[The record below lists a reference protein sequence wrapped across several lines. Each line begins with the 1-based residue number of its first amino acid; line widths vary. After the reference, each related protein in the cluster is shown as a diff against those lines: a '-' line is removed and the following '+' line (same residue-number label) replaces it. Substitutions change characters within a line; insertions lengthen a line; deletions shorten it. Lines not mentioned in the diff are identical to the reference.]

1 MFLMKK
7 MAFTILALSGLVS
20 AVSAQMRKPHD
31 FPPDAKFIPASA
43 DAKPFTGDF
52 GKLPDGCP
60 EFEVDLPRP
69 EKEIVVNAADFG
81 LNGETEDAA
90 VCINKALAHCKK
102 IGASKLVLPKGV
114 YKVFSETT
122 IEMTGYKDFTFDGNG
137 STLVYRKKSWLSPN
151 FRVEDCERT
160 VFENIDFDYDWKT
173 EPLAAI
179 VKVVGVSTEK
189 GNIYA
194 DLNFVHYKKYPLYNK
209 DMVITVMS
217 VYDEK
222 KKHLGVVGRSPVYI
236 KLSSMDHVSKYEWLS
251 PNTVR
256 CHFKT
261 AEMMGRIKEGYYFRA
276 QHSYYDCNVFN
287 LVSNK
292 HQTFRN
298 INIWSA
304 KGFGF
309 RVDGSQQYWQLLNFN
324 MTPPKGQKKR
334 VISTTADNLHIARSL
349 GNFKMVNC
357 IFTHAADD
365 CVNIHDSTEY
375 VSRASDFSIKIGRIK
390 NERFYNGDSK
400 IELRNFDFSPTG
412 YFAKIRD
419 KKVKGNTIELFFD
432 KKLPDDKGKGFVMFD
447 RQYWSRNFL
456 VQNCK
461 FGFNRAR
468 GMLILTDNVT
478 IENTVFEKNEMGAM
492 KIETGHCPSWAEGY
506 GVDNMV
512 VRNCTFKTPNTTGG
526 SNHGLARDIGM
537 NMYLFKDNSAAVNAY
552 PMLKNILFEKNK
564 FIDTIGMVA
573 FIGCAENII
582 FRDND
587 IVAKSKLGF
596 DFPTRGGFF
605 VIYSK
610 NVKIVNN
617 RYNKSNLFRSAGVS
631 FDPKSTSNVVAEGNV
646 IADF

>member
-1 MFLMKK
+1 MKWICPAPK
-7 MAFTILALSGLVS
+7 
-20 AVSAQMRKPHD
+20 RKSSLT
-31 FPPDAKFIPASA
+31 PAIS
-43 DAKPFTGDF
+43 
-52 GKLPDGCP
+52 
-60 EFEVDLPRP
+60 
-69 EKEIVVNAADFG
+69 G

-137 STLVYRKKSWLSPN
+137 STLVYRKKSRLSPN

-287 LVSNK
+287 PCFQQTPDFQK
-292 HQTFRN
+292 HQYMVGERLRVQGGRLAAVLAAAEFQYDAAERTKEKGNQHHGRQSPY
-298 INIWSA
+298 SA
-304 KGFGF
+304 LARKLQNG
-309 RVDGSQQYWQLLNFN
+309 
-324 MTPPKGQKKR
+324 K
-334 VISTTADNLHIARSL
+334 LHIHPRRRRLREYPRFHRICVESL
-349 GNFKMVNC
+349 RFLDKNRP
-357 IFTHAADD
+357 H
-365 CVNIHDSTEY
+365 
-375 VSRASDFSIKIGRIK
+375 K

-492 KIETGHCPSWAEGY
+492 KIETGHWSVLGG
-506 GVDNMV
+506 GV
-512 VRNCTFKTPNTTGG
+512 R
-526 SNHGLARDIGM
+526 R
-537 NMYLFKDNSAAVNAY
+537 
-552 PMLKNILFEKNK
+552 
-564 FIDTIGMVA
+564 
-573 FIGCAENII
+573 
-582 FRDND
+582 R
-587 IVAKSKLGF
+587 
-596 DFPTRGGFF
+596 
-605 VIYSK
+605 
-610 NVKIVNN
+610 
-617 RYNKSNLFRSAGVS
+617 
-631 FDPKSTSNVVAEGNV
+631 
-646 IADF
+646 